1 MKHRFICVSS
11 VLINWCWM
19 WSVAFLM
26 TCLRN
31 GNGCSPQKSDIFIMI
46 TTTVLWYLGFQMN
59 LYFILS
65 FSFFSVMSRQSQPT
79 DWPTLFVVT
88 LFPGTFSLR
97 KWFEDTRLEG
107 NLARG
112 GGGGVTPWCSWWG
125 WASRFSISW
134 TYFKP
139 NMLFSTPIFRPAA
152 KILNTDNNK
161 KVSSEWYIA
170 VCCDWLNPSLLS
182 VYFGVEK
189 TKIKKKNCKL
199 LFYPRSI

>member
-88 LFPGTFSLR
+88 LVPGTFSLR

-112 GGGGVTPWCSWWG
+112 GGGGGYSLVFLVG
-125 WASRFSISW
+125 MSI
-134 TYFKP
+134 P
-139 NMLFSTPIFRPAA
+139 VLH
-152 KILNTDNNK
+152 ILN
-161 KVSSEWYIA
+161 
-170 VCCDWLNPSLLS
+170 L
-182 VYFGVEK
+182 FQ
-189 TKIKKKNCKL
+189 TKYA
-199 LFYPRSI
+199 LFHTHFQTGSQNTEYW